1 MNLFPTTDYYY
12 NFENIN
18 NISKRFQTIS
28 YFFICLIKF
37 EKK

>member
-18 NISKRFQTIS
+18 NIEAIS
-28 YFFICLIKF
+28 NNKLFFYLFDKI
-37 EKK
+37 